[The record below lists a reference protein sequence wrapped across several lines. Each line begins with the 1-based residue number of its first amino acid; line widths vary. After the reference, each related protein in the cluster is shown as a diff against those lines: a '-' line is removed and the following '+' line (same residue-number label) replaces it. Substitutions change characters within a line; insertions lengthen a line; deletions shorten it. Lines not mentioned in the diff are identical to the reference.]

1 LSVNVGEQTAIE
13 KEAMMTPFLVACP
26 SFQTQW
32 ERFLAEW
39 ADDPVLVENG
49 GDGSLPYYLALSDLA
64 NHLIGKL
71 ETGDTKE
78 FSAAFEVVEDW
89 IVRGSHYVS
98 EAAVVGLLEDLTNEA
113 RYSKKEVSDFLPWM
127 GPTTKRWL
135 AEVVDF
141 WDRLDKGNF
150 RPLSID

>member
-1 LSVNVGEQTAIE
+1 MSEQTAIE
-13 KEAMMTPFLVACP
+13 KEEMMTPLLVACP
-26 SFQTQW
+26 SFQKQW
-32 ERFLAEW
+32 EQFLTEW
-39 ADDPVLVENG
+39 VDDPILDQDG
-49 GDGSLPYYLALSDLA
+49 GDGSLPLYLALSDLA

-78 FSAAFEVVEDW
+78 FAAVFEVVEDW

-98 EAAVVGLLEDLTNEA
+98 EAAVVGLLEALTNDA
-113 RYSKKEVSDFLPWM
+113 RYSMKRASDFLPWM
-127 GPTTKRWL
+127 GPTTRKWVP
-135 AEVVDF
+135 EVIDF